1 MRQNINWGIIG
12 LGNIALSFA
21 HAFKES
27 NNSTLKGI
35 SSNNLE
41 KIKVFQDKFNI
52 NKNYCFDN
60 YEDLLEC
67 KDIDIVYIALPN
79 SFHFEWVLKC
89 IENQKKI
96 VVEKP
101 AVLNFKEIN
110 ILKERIGDI
119 FFAEAFMYAYHPQT
133 KKVIDLI
140 AKNKIGKLISMES
153 SFGINIMTKKNFLGF
168 TTKKKINK
176 ESRVFNK
183 DLGGGAILDLGC
195 YPVSLS
201 TLIGLFNSDYI
212 YEKIEVKNIQKKL
225 GSTGVDIDAAADLY
239 FQNGFKSSIRA
250 SFTENLGQKSFI
262 KGTKGNIIIQDTWT
276 ADKALVE
283 IESETIIK
291 KIQIESEKNIYF
303 YEIEAI
309 SKCVIDNKNK
319 PEFPGINFDNTL
331 INTKILDEW
340 LN

>member
-1 MRQNINWGIIG
+1 VKQVNWGIIG
-12 LGNIALSFA
+12 LGTIATKFA
-21 HAFKES
+21 DAFKLS
-27 NNSTLKGI
+27 KKAKLLAIASKNQN
-35 SSNNLE
+35 
-41 KIKVFQDKFNI
+41 KIKYFKEKFNI
-52 NKNYCFDN
+52 EDEYCFNN
-60 YEDLLEC
+60 YEDLL
-67 KDIDIVYIALPN
+67 KSKKIDIIYIALPN
-79 SFHFEWVLKC
+79 SLHFEWILKC
-89 IENQKKI
+89 IENKKRI
-96 VVEKP
+96 LVEKP
-101 AVLNFKEIN
+101 AVLNFKEID
-110 ILKERIGDI
+110 ILKKKIGDI

-133 KKVIDLI
+133 IKVIDLL
-140 AKNKIGKLISMES
+140 ANDKIGKLISMES

-168 TTKKKINK
+168 TKKKIINEK
-176 ESRVFNK
+176 SRVFNK

-212 YEKIEVKNIQKKL
+212 YKKIEVKNIQKKL

>member
-1 MRQNINWGIIG
+1 MKQVNWGIIG
-12 LGNIALSFA
+12 LGTIATKIA
-21 HAFKES
+21 DAFKLS
-27 NNSTLKGI
+27 KNAKLLAVASKDKDKLKYFKE
-35 SSNNLE
+35 N
-41 KIKVFQDKFNI
+41 FNI
-52 NKNYCFDN
+52 KGDYCFNSYD
-60 YEDLLEC
+60 ELL
-67 KDIDIVYIALPN
+67 KSKKIDIVYIALPN

-201 TLIGLFNSDYI
+201 TLIGLFNSNFI
-212 YEKIEVKNIQKKL
+212 TQKIEIKNIKKEL
-225 GSTGVDIDAAADLY
+225 GNTGVDLNAAADLY
-239 FQNGFKSSIRA
+239 FQNGFQSSIKA
-250 SFTENLGQKSFI
+250 SFTENLGQKSLI
-262 KGTKGNIIIQDTWT
+262 KGTKGIITVQDTWT
-276 ADKALVE
+276 ADNSLVE
-283 IESETIIK
+283 IEAETVNEKIK
-291 KIQIESEKNIYF
+291 IECEKNIYV

-309 SKCVIDNKNK
+309 SKCVMENKNK

-331 INTKILDEW
+331 VNTKILDEW